1 MVTLLGANGAGKST
15 TLRAIS
21 GLAKPAAGEILFDG
35 KSIAGLGPEAIVR
48 LGISHVPEGRRVFP
62 GLTVKENIMLGAS
75 NRRVA
80 KSELS
85 READAMFDLF
95 PDIRQFSNALG
106 WTLSGGQLQMVA
118 VARGLMAKPRL
129 LLLDEPSLGLAPVI
143 VQAVFRIISE
153 IRRNTTVLLVEQNAR
168 MGLSVA
174 DHGYVLETGR
184 IVLGGKPDELWGN
197 EAIARRLSRRSRQS
211 KRLTSAERADIHGH
225 DQGSKP
231 DRLRRRCF
239 RPFGFLAEEA
249 RRIATYLD
257 DRQSHRP

>member
-1 MVTLLGANGAGKST
+1 MPLLEIRDLVVRYGEIEALRSVSLDVDEGQVVTLLGANGAGKST

-21 GLAKPAAGEILFDG
+21 GLAKPAAGDILFDG

-48 LGISHVPEGRRVFP
+48 MGISHVPEGRRVFP

-75 NRRVA
+75 NRKVA
-80 KSELS
+80 ASQLS
-85 READAMFDLF
+85 REEDAMFDLF
-95 PDIRQFSNALG
+95 PDIRSFSNALG

-118 VARGLMAKPRL
+118 VARGLMARPRL

-153 IRRNTTVLLVEQNAR
+153 VRRTTTVLLVEQNAR

-174 DHGYVLETGR
+174 DHGFVLETGR

-197 EAIARRLSRRSRQS
+197 EAIAAAYLG
-211 KRLTSAERADIHGH
+211 GH
-225 DQGSKP
+225 AKVN
-231 DRLRRRCF
+231 
-239 RPFGFLAEEA
+239 A
-249 RRIATYLD
+249 
-257 DRQSHRP
+257 